1 MTRARPEDAVAAYSE
16 AIALDPDP
24 ETLAAAYAN
33 RARALVG
40 LGRFDEG
47 VEDATAAIA
56 LDPDPET
63 LAAAYAIRGVSL
75 LKLGGIDEAKADL
88 VRVTSLLPSTH
99 QLYGWADQLLTEL
112 NSAN

>member
-16 AIALDPDP
+16 
-24 ETLAAAYAN
+24 
-33 RARALVG
+33 
-40 LGRFDEG
+40 
-47 VEDATAAIA
+47 AIA